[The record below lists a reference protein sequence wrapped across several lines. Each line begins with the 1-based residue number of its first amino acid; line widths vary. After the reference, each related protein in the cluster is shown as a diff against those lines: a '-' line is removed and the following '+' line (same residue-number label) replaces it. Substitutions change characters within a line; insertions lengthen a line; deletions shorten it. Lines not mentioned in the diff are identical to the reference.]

1 MKNKDNLDS
10 KKEKKVNKI
19 KEQLARLREKLAS
32 ENKHPSFPSKSKFKK
47 TKDEAKQAE
56 APKKVKEA
64 KEKKTRRKEEPK
76 KKVKEAKEKKEE
88 PKKKVKGAKEKKEE
102 PKNKAKEAKEKKA
115 RRKEEAKKKAKE
127 AKEKKARRKEEAKK
141 KEVRIKA
148 EAKKKEARIKVE
160 AKKKEARIK
169 VEAKKKEARIKVE
182 AQRKAKEEAKKKEE
196 EAQRKE
202 EEAKRTYEEE
212 LEEQLSEE
220 EITGF
225 QLEKTDMDKM
235 CNRVCEIIA
244 GYEAKGILQSELWKK
259 LKLSS
264 RDGSRLAL
272 KLERM
277 GMITREKILEKERWT
292 YKLIIK
298 KTPISTKSI
307 EGAPCLTCP
316 VQSKCS
322 IDGEISPK
330 TCQWIEDWVL
340 IELKNK

>member
-1 MKNKDNLDS
+1 MKNDSDKTIKKDKKINKIKDQLALLRAKLKASEDQQTSFSSKPKFKKIKAETGQAKNKNLEARAEKKES
-10 KKEKKVNKI
+10 KETEKKKSKETKKKAKVEKKKAKVEKKKAKVEKKKQARIIAEKKKAKETEKKKAKETKKKAKETKKKEK
-19 KEQLARLREKLAS
+19 EEK
-32 ENKHPSFPSKSKFKK
+32 K
-47 TKDEAKQAE
+47 KQARIR
-56 APKKVKEA
+56 A
-64 KEKKTRRKEEPK
+64 
-76 KKVKEAKEKKEE
+76 
-88 PKKKVKGAKEKKEE
+88 
-102 PKNKAKEAKEKKA
+102 
-115 RRKEEAKKKAKE
+115 EAKKKAE
-127 AKEKKARRKEEAKK
+127 EEAKK
-141 KEVRIKA
+141 
-148 EAKKKEARIKVE
+148 
-160 AKKKEARIK
+160 
-169 VEAKKKEARIKVE
+169 
-182 AQRKAKEEAKKKEE
+182 
-196 EAQRKE
+196 KE

-212 LEEQLSEE
+212 LEEQLTEE

-244 GYEAKGILQSELWKK
+244 DYESDGILQSQLWKK
-259 LKLSS
+259 FKLSS

-277 GMITREKILEKERWT
+277 GMITREKILEKQRWT

-298 KTPISTKSI
+298 KIPISTKSI

>member
-56 APKKVKEA
+56 APKKAKEA
-64 KEKKTRRKEEPK
+64 KEKKARRKEEPK
-76 KKVKEAKEKKEE
+76 K
-88 PKKKVKGAKEKKEE
+88 
-102 PKNKAKEAKEKKA
+102 KAKEAKEKKA

-141 KEVRIKA
+141 KAKEAKEKKA
-148 EAKKKEARIKVE
+148 RRKEEAKKKAKE
-160 AKKKEARIK
+160 AKEKKARL
-169 VEAKKKEARIKVE
+169 
-182 AQRKAKEEAKKKEE
+182 KEEAKKKEE
-196 EAQRKE
+196 EAKKKE
-202 EEAKRTYEEE
+202 EEAIRTYEDD
-212 LEEQLSEE
+212 LEDQLSEE
-220 EITGF
+220 DITGF

-235 CNRVCEIIA
+235 CNRVCEFIA
-244 GYEAKGILQSELWKK
+244 DYETDGILQSQLWKK
-259 LKLSS
+259 FKLSS

-298 KTPISTKSI
+298 KTPISTKTI
-307 EGAPCLTCP
+307 EGSPCLTCP
-316 VQSKCS
+316 VEAKCS
-322 IDGEISPK
+322 LDGEVSPK
-330 TCQWIEDWVL
+330 TSQWIEDWVL

>member
-1 MKNKDNLDS
+1 MGNDKNVGV
-10 KKEKKVNKI
+10 KKEKGIRKLTDRISFWKAKSQADEEERHSPKPKPKLKKI
-19 KEQLARLREKLAS
+19 KA
-32 ENKHPSFPSKSKFKK
+32 K
-47 TKDEAKQAE
+47 TKQ
-56 APKKVKEA
+56 
-64 KEKKTRRKEEPK
+64 
-76 KKVKEAKEKKEE
+76 
-88 PKKKVKGAKEKKEE
+88 
-102 PKNKAKEAKEKKA
+102 PKNKKFQVIEPQRKA
-115 RRKEEAKKKAKE
+115 N
-127 AKEKKARRKEEAKK
+127 EAKK
-141 KEVRIKA
+141 KEARIKVEPQRKA
-148 EAKKKEARIKVE
+148 NEAKIEAQRKANEAKIEAQRKANEAKKKEARIKVE
-160 AKKKEARIK
+160 AQRKANEAKIVAQRKANEAKIVAQRKAKKAKIVAQRK
-169 VEAKKKEARIKVE
+169 AKEAKKKEARIKVE

-196 EAQRKE
+196 EAKKKE

-235 CNRVCEIIA
+235 CNRVCEMIA
-244 GYEAKGILQSELWKK
+244 GYENEGTLQSELWKK

-277 GMITREKILEKERWT
+277 GMITREKILEKQRWT

-298 KTPISTKSI
+298 KIPISTKSI

>member
-19 KEQLARLREKLAS
+19 KEQLAQLRAKLAS

-47 TKDEAKQAE
+47 TKDKPKQ
-56 APKKVKEA
+56 PKKEEIKDKPKQPKKEEIKVKPKEA
-64 KEKKTRRKEEPK
+64 K
-76 KKVKEAKEKKEE
+76 KKVAKIKVIEKRKSKEAKK
-88 PKKKVKGAKEKKEE
+88 
-102 PKNKAKEAKEKKA
+102 KEAKIKA
-115 RRKEEAKKKAKE
+115 IEKKKAKE
-127 AKEKKARRKEEAKK
+127 AKKKEEIKRKEEEKI
-141 KEVRIKA
+141 KE
-148 EAKKKEARIKVE
+148 
-160 AKKKEARIK
+160 
-169 VEAKKKEARIKVE
+169 
-182 AQRKAKEEAKKKEE
+182 EEAKKKEE
-196 EAQRKE
+196 EAR
-202 EEAKRTYEEE
+202 RTYEEE
-212 LEEQLSEE
+212 LEEQLTED

-244 GYEAKGILQSELWKK
+244 GYETKGTLQSELWKK

-292 YKLIIK
+292 YRLIIK

-307 EGAPCLTCP
+307 EGSPCLTCP
-316 VQSKCS
+316 VESKCS
-322 IDGEISPK
+322 LDGEVSPK
-330 TCQWIEDWVL
+330 TCQWIENWVM

>member
-19 KEQLARLREKLAS
+19 KEQLARLREKLVS
-32 ENKHPSFPSKSKFKK
+32 ENNPSFPSKPKSKK
-47 TKDEAKQAE
+47 TKDKPEQ
-56 APKKVKEA
+56 P
-64 KEKKTRRKEEPK
+64 
-76 KKVKEAKEKKEE
+76 KKEE
-88 PKKKVKGAKEKKEE
+88 IKDKPK
-102 PKNKAKEAKEKKA
+102 
-115 RRKEEAKKKAKE
+115 
-127 AKEKKARRKEEAKK
+127 
-141 KEVRIKA
+141 
-148 EAKKKEARIKVE
+148 EAKKKEAKIKVTEKRKPKE
-160 AKKKEARIK
+160 AKKKEAKIK
-169 VEAKKKEARIKVE
+169 VTEKRKAKEAKKKEAKIKAIE
-182 AQRKAKEEAKKKEE
+182 KRKVKEAKKKEAKIKAIEKRKAKKQEDIKRKEEEKIKEE
-196 EAQRKE
+196 EAKKKE

-244 GYEAKGILQSELWKK
+244 EHESDGILQSQLWKK
-259 LKLSS
+259 FKLSS

-298 KTPISTKSI
+298 KTPVSTKSI

-316 VQSKCS
+316 VEAKCS
-322 IDGEISPK
+322 LDGEVSPK
-330 TCQWIEDWVL
+330 TCQWIENWVM

>member
-1 MKNKDNLDS
+1 VKNDSNLGN
-10 KKEKKVNKI
+10 KKRKKINKI
-19 KEQLARLREKLAS
+19 KEELARLREKLSAS
-32 ENKHPSFPSKSKFKK
+32 ENKQSSFSLRSKFKK
-47 TKDEAKQAE
+47 IQAKTRQAE
-56 APKKVKEA
+56 NKKFQVIEVQ
-64 KEKKTRRKEEPK
+64 R
-76 KKVKEAKEKKEE
+76 
-88 PKKKVKGAKEKKEE
+88 
-102 PKNKAKEAKEKKA
+102 KAKD
-115 RRKEEAKKKAKE
+115 
-127 AKEKKARRKEEAKK
+127 AKK
-141 KEVRIKA
+141 KETRIKL
-148 EAKKKEARIKVE
+148 
-160 AKKKEARIK
+160 
-169 VEAKKKEARIKVE
+169 E

-196 EAQRKE
+196 EAKRKE

-244 GYEAKGILQSELWKK
+244 GYETNGTLQSELWKK

-298 KTPISTKSI
+298 KTPVSTKSI
-307 EGAPCLTCP
+307 EGSPCLTCP
-316 VQSKCS
+316 VEAKCS
-322 IDGEISPK
+322 LDGEVSPK
-330 TCQWIEDWVL
+330 TCQWIEDWVM

>member
-10 KKEKKVNKI
+10 KKEKKLNKI
-19 KEQLARLREKLAS
+19 KEQLALLRAKLAS
-32 ENKHPSFPSKSKFKK
+32 ENKHPSFPPKSKFKK
-47 TKDEAKQAE
+47 TKDKSKQ
-56 APKKVKEA
+56 P
-64 KEKKTRRKEEPK
+64 
-76 KKVKEAKEKKEE
+76 KKEE
-88 PKKKVKGAKEKKEE
+88 IKVKPKQPKKEE
-102 PKNKAKEAKEKKA
+102 IEEKEKKA
-115 RRKEEAKKKAKE
+115 RRKEEPKKKEKE
-127 AKEKKARRKEEAKK
+127 AKEK
-141 KEVRIKA
+141 
-148 EAKKKEARIKVE
+148 
-160 AKKKEARIK
+160 
-169 VEAKKKEARIKVE
+169 
-182 AQRKAKEEAKKKEE
+182 KEEAKKKEE
-196 EAQRKE
+196 EAKKKE

-277 GMITREKILEKERWT
+277 GMIIREKILEKERWT

-298 KTPISTKSI
+298 KIPISTKSI
-307 EGAPCLTCP
+307 EGSPCLPCP

-330 TCQWIEDWVL
+330 TCQWIEDWVM

>member
-1 MKNKDNLDS
+1 MKNDNNLGNPKL
-10 KKEKKVNKI
+10 KKINKI
-19 KEQLARLREKLAS
+19 KEELARLREKLSAS
-32 ENKHPSFPSKSKFKK
+32 ENKQSSFSSRSKSKKIQAK
-47 TKDEAKQAE
+47 TKQAKSQKFQVIEAQ
-56 APKKVKEA
+56 
-64 KEKKTRRKEEPK
+64 RKSK
-76 KKVKEAKEKKEE
+76 
-88 PKKKVKGAKEKKEE
+88 
-102 PKNKAKEAKEKKA
+102 
-115 RRKEEAKKKAKE
+115 
-127 AKEKKARRKEEAKK
+127 EAKK
-141 KEVRIKA
+141 KETRIKA
-148 EAKKKEARIKVE
+148 EAKKKETRIKAE
-160 AKKKEARIK
+160 AKK
-169 VEAKKKEARIKVE
+169 
-182 AQRKAKEEAKKKEE
+182 KAKEEAKKKEE
-196 EAQRKE
+196 EAKKKE

-244 GYEAKGILQSELWKK
+244 GYETNGTLQSELWKK

-298 KTPISTKSI
+298 KIPVSTKSI

-330 TCQWIEDWVL
+330 TCQWIEDWVM

>member
-1 MKNKDNLDS
+1 MGNDKNVGV
-10 KKEKKVNKI
+10 KKEKGIRKLTDRISFWKAKSQADEEERHSPKPKPKLKKI
-19 KEQLARLREKLAS
+19 KA
-32 ENKHPSFPSKSKFKK
+32 K
-47 TKDEAKQAE
+47 TKQ
-56 APKKVKEA
+56 
-64 KEKKTRRKEEPK
+64 
-76 KKVKEAKEKKEE
+76 
-88 PKKKVKGAKEKKEE
+88 
-102 PKNKAKEAKEKKA
+102 PKNKKFQVIEPQRKA
-115 RRKEEAKKKAKE
+115 N
-127 AKEKKARRKEEAKK
+127 
-141 KEVRIKA
+141 

-160 AKKKEARIK
+160 PQRKANEAKIEAQRKANEAKIEAQRKAKEAKIEAQRKANEAKKKEARIK
-169 VEAKKKEARIKVE
+169 IEAQRKAKEAKKKEARIKVE

-196 EAQRKE
+196 EAKKKE
-202 EEAKRTYEEE
+202 EEAKRTYEDE

-235 CNRVCEIIA
+235 CNRVCEMIA
-244 GYEAKGILQSELWKK
+244 GYENEGTLQSELWKK

-277 GMITREKILEKERWT
+277 GMITREKILEKQRWT

-298 KTPISTKSI
+298 KIPISTKSI

>member
-32 ENKHPSFPSKSKFKK
+32 ENKHPPFPPKSKVNE
-47 TKDEAKQAE
+47 TKDKAKQAE
-56 APKKVKEA
+56 APKKAKEA
-64 KEKKTRRKEEPK
+64 KEKKAVRKEEPKKKAKEAKEKKAVRKEEPKKKAKEAKEKKARKKEEAK
-76 KKVKEAKEKKEE
+76 KKVKEAKEKK
-88 PKKKVKGAKEKKEE
+88 AI
-102 PKNKAKEAKEKKA
+102 
-115 RRKEEAKKKAKE
+115 RKEEAKKKAKE
-127 AKEKKARRKEEAKK
+127 AKEKKAIRKEEAKK
-141 KEVRIKA
+141 KAK
-148 EAKKKEARIKVE
+148 EAKE
-160 AKKKEARIK
+160 
-169 VEAKKKEARIKVE
+169 
-182 AQRKAKEEAKKKEE
+182 KEE
-196 EAQRKE
+196 EAAKIAKEKE

-212 LEEQLSEE
+212 LEEQLTEE

-235 CNRVCEIIA
+235 CNRVCENIA
-244 GYEAKGILQSELWKK
+244 EHESDGILQSQLWKK
-259 LKLSS
+259 FKLSS

-298 KTPISTKSI
+298 KTPVSTKSI

-316 VQSKCS
+316 VEAKCS
-322 IDGEISPK
+322 LDGEVSPK
-330 TCQWIEDWVL
+330 TCQWIEDWVM

>member
-1 MKNKDNLDS
+1 MKNDSNLRN
-10 KKEKKVNKI
+10 KKQKKINKI
-19 KEQLARLREKLAS
+19 KEQLEQLRAKLSAS
-32 ENKHPSFPSKSKFKK
+32 KNKQSSFSSKPEFKKIQTKTRQVENKKFQVI
-47 TKDEAKQAE
+47 EAE
-56 APKKVKEA
+56 
-64 KEKKTRRKEEPK
+64 R
-76 KKVKEAKEKKEE
+76 
-88 PKKKVKGAKEKKEE
+88 
-102 PKNKAKEAKEKKA
+102 KAK
-115 RRKEEAKKKAKE
+115 
-127 AKEKKARRKEEAKK
+127 
-141 KEVRIKA
+141 

-160 AKKKEARIK
+160 AKKKEVRIK
-169 VEAKKKEARIKVE
+169 VDGQRKTKEVKKKSKEAKKKEARIKVE
-182 AQRKAKEEAKKKEE
+182 AKKKAKEEAKKKEE
-196 EAQRKE
+196 EAKKKE

-244 GYEAKGILQSELWKK
+244 GYETNGTLQSELWKK

-298 KTPISTKSI
+298 KIPISTKSI

>member
-1 MKNKDNLDS
+1 VGNDKNVGV
-10 KKEKKVNKI
+10 KKEKGIRKLKDRISFWKAKLQADEEERYSPKPKPKLKKI
-19 KEQLARLREKLAS
+19 KA
-32 ENKHPSFPSKSKFKK
+32 K
-47 TKDEAKQAE
+47 TKQA
-56 APKKVKEA
+56 
-64 KEKKTRRKEEPK
+64 
-76 KKVKEAKEKKEE
+76 
-88 PKKKVKGAKEKKEE
+88 
-102 PKNKAKEAKEKKA
+102 KNKKFQVIEPQRKA
-115 RRKEEAKKKAKE
+115 N
-127 AKEKKARRKEEAKK
+127 
-141 KEVRIKA
+141 

-160 AKKKEARIK
+160 PQRKAN
-169 VEAKKKEARIKVE
+169 EAKKKEARIKVE
-182 AQRKAKEEAKKKEE
+182 AQRKAKKAKIEAQRKAKEEAKKKEE
-196 EAQRKE
+196 EAKKKE
-202 EEAKRTYEEE
+202 EEAKRTYEDE

-235 CNRVCEIIA
+235 CNRVCEMIA
-244 GYEAKGILQSELWKK
+244 GYENEGTLQSELWKK

-277 GMITREKILEKERWT
+277 GMITREKILEKQRWT

-298 KTPISTKSI
+298 KIPISTKSI

>member
-32 ENKHPSFPSKSKFKK
+32 ENKNPSFPSKSKFKK
-47 TKDEAKQAE
+47 TEDKAKQAE
-56 APKKVKEA
+56 APKKAKEA
-64 KEKKTRRKEEPK
+64 KEKKARRKEEPK
-76 KKVKEAKEKKEE
+76 NKAKEAKEKK
-88 PKKKVKGAKEKKEE
+88 ARRKEE

-127 AKEKKARRKEEAKK
+127 AKEKKARRKEEAKNKAKEAKEK
-141 KEVRIKA
+141 KARRKE
-148 EAKKKEARIKVE
+148 EAKKKAKE
-160 AKKKEARIK
+160 AKEKE
-169 VEAKKKEARIKVE
+169 
-182 AQRKAKEEAKKKEE
+182 EEAKKKEE
-196 EAQRKE
+196 EAKKKE

-212 LEEQLSEE
+212 LEEQLTEE

-244 GYEAKGILQSELWKK
+244 DCESDGILQSQLWKK
-259 LKLSS
+259 FKLSS

-277 GMITREKILEKERWT
+277 GNITREKILEKERWT

-298 KTPISTKSI
+298 KTPVSTKSI

-316 VQSKCS
+316 VEAKCS
-322 IDGEISPK
+322 LDGEISPK
-330 TCQWIEDWVL
+330 TCQWIEDWVM